1 MLTKEAK
8 YAHDNSN
15 LPIVSHRV
23 ASSTRQGGLTDF
35 EVEIE
40 GLSVFHIK
48 VRGDLYNVD
57 PPDKL
62 RSLLGEGSELEH
74 VLPCCRPGFASLYTK
89 PGYY

>member
-1 MLTKEAK
+1 MLLL
-8 YAHDNSN
+8 SM
-15 LPIVSHRV
+15 LMGLGVW
-23 ASSTRQGGLTDF
+23 GGEFSL
-35 EVEIE
+35 V
-40 GLSVFHIK
+40 
-48 VRGDLYNVD
+48 NVD